1 MPRRIEKEHGLGVFL
16 ICLVLSVTRE
26 AEASGRKR

>member
-1 MPRRIEKEHGLGVFL
+1 VKEQGLGVFL

-26 AEASGRKR
+26 PEASGRKL

>member
-1 MPRRIEKEHGLGVFL
+1 VKEQGLRVFL

-26 AEASGRKR
+26 PEASGRKL